1 MRKSFSLNPISA
13 TYWIAFRAFLSLCF
27 LFFYFV
33 WFGSAEFCNFIE
45 NKVDAIDVVDDPS
58 LKTMEL

>member
-27 LFFYFV
+27 L